1 MADCKYL
8 AKCAVWKR
16 FNSVIKEVWIKN
28 YCMGDKQARC
38 ARKLM
43 GESGKKVPVNLLP
56 NGTTLEE

>member
-8 AKCAVWKR
+8 AKCAVWKK
-16 FNSVIKEVWIKN
+16 FNSDIKSIWIKN
-28 YCMGDKQARC
+28 YCQGDKQDRC

-43 GESGKKVPVNLLP
+43 GESGQKVPADLLP